1 MSLAGKHATVTTLKL
16 GVFAVSQLAVVLVL
30 ACTQPVSGVVATA
43 TPLASLRYATVEAT
57 SQPTGSVAIELISY
71 AFRPAEI
78 SVKAGKVSLY
88 LVNTSADP
96 HALSLRDETG
106 PLLAVAAQS
115 ETVAGGRAAVFTI
128 ENLPAGTYRMKE
140 PLALPHGGEENRVMV
155 GVLIAH

>member
-1 MSLAGKHATVTTLKL
+1 MVMLLAAKRATVTTLKQGL
-16 GVFAVSQLAVVLVL
+16 FALSRLAVVVVL
-30 ACTQPVSGVVATA
+30 ACTQPGAAATA
-43 TPLASLRYATVEAT
+43 APSASPRYATVEAT

-78 SVKAGKVSLY
+78 SVKAGKVVLY